1 MPKTV
6 SPNPPYPWLPD
17 QWTQTPTLTRLE
29 NEIKKKYT
37 MDRLYDLE
45 MQWNIRAFD
54 KKCKEEEDMLLD
66 SLLDKDMNYFLA
78 KGKKSKRKLEEDLS
92 IRIRRKKIKSTK
104 YSCSSGA
111 IWID

>member
-1 MPKTV
+1 
-6 SPNPPYPWLPD
+6 
-17 QWTQTPTLTRLE
+17 
-29 NEIKKKYT
+29 
-37 MDRLYDLE
+37 
-45 MQWNIRAFD
+45 
-54 KKCKEEEDMLLD
+54 MLLD

-92 IRIRRKKIKSTK
+92 IGIRRKKIKSTK

>member
-1 MPKTV
+1 MA
-6 SPNPPYPWLPD
+6 
-17 QWTQTPTLTRLE
+17 
-29 NEIKKKYT
+29 
-37 MDRLYDLE
+37 RLYDLE
-45 MQWNIRAFD
+45 MRLNIRAFD
-54 KKCKEEEDMLLD
+54 KRCKEEEDMLLD

-92 IRIRRKKIKSTK
+92 IGIRRKKMKSTK

>member
-1 MPKTV
+1 MVIWPLSGVDVAKLV
-6 SPNPPYPWLPD
+6 A
-17 QWTQTPTLTRLE
+17 RLLLRCSVRPV
-29 NEIKKKYT
+29 
-37 MDRLYDLE
+37 RL
-45 MQWNIRAFD
+45 
-54 KKCKEEEDMLLD
+54 EEEDMLLD

-92 IRIRRKKIKSTK
+92 IGIRRKKIKSTK